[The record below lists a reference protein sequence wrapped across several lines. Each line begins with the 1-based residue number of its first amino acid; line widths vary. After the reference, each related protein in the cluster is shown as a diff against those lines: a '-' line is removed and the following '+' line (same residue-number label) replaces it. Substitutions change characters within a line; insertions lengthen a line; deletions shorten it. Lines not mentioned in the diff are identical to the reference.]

1 MAIVIILL
9 LVVLAYVDWSSRRI
23 PNALNLA
30 LFIASLGIFVGSSGI
45 SAYQWVVNIVLA
57 LAITLPGYLS
67 NNMGGGDVKLLL
79 ALSPLW
85 PPTTLLFAFAS
96 GTLTLAFIMT
106 LIKKIKQHDK
116 HRARGLPIGTA
127 ISLGAA
133 LLPLTPLLS
142 FSL

>member
-1 MAIVIILL
+1 MAIVILL
-9 LVVLAYVDWSSRRI
+9 LLLVLAYVDWSSRRI

-30 LFIASLGIFVGSSGI
+30 LFIASLSIFLGSGGI

-85 PPTTLLFAFAS
+85 PPTSLLCVFAS
-96 GTLTLAFIMT
+96 GTLMLACIMT
-106 LIKKIKQHDK
+106 LIEKATRHDN

-127 ISLGAA
+127 VSLGAA
-133 LLPLTPLLS
+133 LLPLPPLFS

>member
-30 LFIASLGIFVGSSGI
+30 LFIASLSIFIGSGGI
-45 SAYQWVVNIVLA
+45 SAYQWVVNIMLA

-85 PPTTLLFAFAS
+85 PPTTLLFVFAS
-96 GTLTLAFIMT
+96 GTLVLALIMT
-106 LIKKIKQHDK
+106 IIEKSKRHDK
-116 HRARGLPIGTA
+116 HRARGFPIGTA
-127 ISLGAA
+127 VSLGAA
-133 LLPLTPLLS
+133 LLPLSPF
-142 FSL
+142 FSVSL

>member
-9 LVVLAYVDWSSRRI
+9 LAILAYVDWSSRRI

-30 LFIASLGIFVGSSGI
+30 LFIASLSIFIGSSGI

-57 LAITLPGYLS
+57 LTITLPGYLS
-67 NNMGGGDVKLLL
+67 NNMGAGDVKLLM

-85 PPTTLLFAFAS
+85 PPTTLLFVFAS
-96 GTLTLAFIMT
+96 GTLMLSFIMI
-106 LIKKIKQHDK
+106 LIEKSKRHDN

-127 ISLGAA
+127 VSLGAA
-133 LLPLTPLLS
+133 MLPLTPRFP